1 MSAEF
6 EMYDPTIQRT
16 IQFRKAQMKDVALVH
31 KWMNEDHVHPFWQ
44 LNIPFDRFE
53 NHFRKALLDAH
64 QTLYLGMIDGEV
76 MSYWEAYWVEGDV
89 IENAY
94 ASKAYDQ
101 GIHLLIGE
109 KDYLGSG
116 FALPLLRAMVRF
128 QFQYDATTKVVAEP
142 DIRNDKMIHI
152 FEKCGFTPMAPI
164 KLPDKQAQLMFCERE
179 AFESRWNDEYSKA
192 DL

>member
-1 MSAEF
+1 MK
-6 EMYDPTIQRT
+6 RT
-16 IQFRKAQMKDVALVH
+16 ISFRKARMDDIALVH

-44 LNIPFDRFE
+44 LNLPFDRFE
-53 NHFRKALLDAH
+53 KHYRKALLDTH

-76 MSYWEAYWVEGDV
+76 MSYWEAYWVQGDV
-89 IENAY
+89 LENAY
-94 ASKAYDQ
+94 SAKASDQ

-109 KDYLGSG
+109 KVYLGSG

-128 QFQYDATTKVVAEP
+128 QFQQKLTTKVVAEP

-152 FEKCGFTPMAPI
+152 FERCGFAPI
-164 KLPDKQAQLMFCERE
+164 APIRLPDKEAQLMFCERE
-179 AFESRWNDEYSKA
+179 AFEKRWNDEDRKA